1 MKKEK
6 VDELTAALSSA
17 GFELVSLKE
26 ETHRHIA
33 LENDA
38 GSTFLATEGFGL
50 VTDKKTGIVLLEIK
64 PLGF

>member
-6 VDELTAALSSA
+6 VNELTAALESA
-17 GFELVSLKE
+17 GFEVVSLKE

-38 GSTFLATEGFGL
+38 GGSFLITEGFDL
-50 VTDKKTGIVLLEIK
+50 VTDKKTGIILLEIK
-64 PLGF
+64 SL